1 MVVKDDG
8 TLRMCVDY
16 RSLNSKTVSDPYQ
29 MPRVEEVLE
38 SLSEAEYISKI
49 DLNKGYYQ
57 IPIKLDDQLKT
68 AFCSSWGKFMF
79 IRIPFGLKNAPAMF
93 YRVLHHHKSFTQIYI
108 DDVAVYSTS
117 WEEHCIHIDKVLQP

>member
-1 MVVKDDG
+1 MVVKKDG

-57 IPIKLDDQLKT
+57 IPINLDDQPKT
-68 AFCSSWGKFMF
+68 AFRSSWGIVSVHPNTIWVEKCTGSVLWTGFYTITSRSPKFSSM
-79 IRIPFGLKNAPAMF
+79 M
-93 YRVLHHHKSFTQIYI
+93 
-108 DDVAVYSTS
+108 
-117 WEEHCIHIDKVLQP
+117 